1 MTPPMKNDRML
12 TMSRLALPISK
23 NCSKTFWRSRH
34 ADGRAV
40 NARQN
45 KTSISPTFSNMAQ
58 YPGGRLQAIRGAAF
72 AVPGALGVQEG
83 GYVLLAS
90 LVGLPSH
97 AGLALSLGKR
107 TREIL
112 LGLPGLLYLHLSERA
127 GANAV
132 RAGSR

>member
-1 MTPPMKNDRML
+1 M
-12 TMSRLALPISK
+12 
-23 NCSKTFWRSRH
+23 
-34 ADGRAV
+34 RA
-40 NARQN
+40 AA
-45 KTSISPTFSNMAQ
+45 TAIQ
-58 YPGGRLQAIRGAAF
+58 YPLPAPPPGNAAQACCFLRFPVSWADALLLESVGQAIRGAAF

-83 GYVLLAS
+83 GYVLLAT

-97 AGLALSLGKR
+97 AGLALSLAKR

-132 RAGSR
+132 RAAPR